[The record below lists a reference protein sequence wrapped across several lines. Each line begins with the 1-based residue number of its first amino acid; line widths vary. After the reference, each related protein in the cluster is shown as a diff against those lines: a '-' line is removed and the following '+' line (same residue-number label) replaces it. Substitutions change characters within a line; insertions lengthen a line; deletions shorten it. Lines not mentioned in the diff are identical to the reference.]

1 MKKINSEYLREVLSV
16 NTCSNREE
24 QMVAFL
30 THQLS
35 VWASNAVVEHTKDG
49 NILVTKK
56 QTDFTGYLPC
66 VVAHM
71 DTVHDIYPGFKVR
84 EVDGKLFAVQ
94 NYGKKNVSK
103 AGIGGD
109 DKVGVFIALE
119 MLKTFDNIKVAFFT
133 NEEIGCIGS
142 NAVDL
147 DWFNDTAFVLQGD
160 RRGNNE
166 IIYSDMNGV
175 VASDEFINDT
185 KPIATKH
192 GYVFSD
198 QGSYT
203 DATTMSSNGL
213 CVSAYNIAC
222 GYYSAHTIDEYVVIS
237 DVEKS
242 LNLFVDIIQHL
253 TVDSN
258 KQYLHENKQDYYT
271 NGYYDD
277 WYGGYYND
285 NFSSS
290 VDTGTSVV
298 KLPLKQA
305 ERDFLK
311 DTYGDCVNHC
321 SDEELINWYSDD
333 IELMRIDNGED
344 VIESVNTED
353 VDGFKIEGGFFIYG
367 NHKVHLPSEIKC
379 CVCSGGKAIK
389 YLEEEPKSQADYQL
403 EYVCQSCGEILV
415 DEYTLMDYLD
425 EL

>member
-1 MKKINSEYLREVLSV
+1 
-16 NTCSNREE
+16 
-24 QMVAFL
+24 
-30 THQLS
+30 
-35 VWASNAVVEHTKDG
+35 
-49 NILVTKK
+49 
-56 QTDFTGYLPC
+56 
-66 VVAHM
+66 M
-71 DTVHDIYPGFKVR
+71 DTVHDIYSGFTVR
-84 EVDGKLFAVQ
+84 EIDDKLFALQ

-133 NEEIGCIGS
+133 NEEVGCVGS

-147 DWFNDTAFVLQGD
+147 EWFKDTAFVLQGD

-175 VASDEFINDT
+175 VASDEFMNDT

-203 DATTMSSNGL
+203 DATTMSGNGL

-222 GYYSAHTIDEYVVIS
+222 GYYKAHTIDEYVVIS

-242 LNLFVDIIQHL
+242 LNLFIDIIQQL

-258 KQYLHENKQDYYT
+258 KQYLHTNKQDYYT

-277 WYGGYYND
+277 WYGEYYSD
-285 NFSSS
+285 SFPS
-290 VDTGTSVV
+290 VHS
-298 KLPLKQA
+298 PLKKS
-305 ERDFLK
+305 ERDFLAQ
-311 DTYGDCVNHC
+311 TYGDFVY
-321 SDEELINWYSDD
+321 DEDDTSLISWYGDD
-333 IELMRIDNGED
+333 IQLMRNGNEEVID
-344 VIESVNTED
+344 TEA
-353 VDGFKIEGGFFIYG
+353 VHGFKIEDGFFIYG

-389 YLEEEPKSQADYQL
+389 YLEEQPKSQADYQL